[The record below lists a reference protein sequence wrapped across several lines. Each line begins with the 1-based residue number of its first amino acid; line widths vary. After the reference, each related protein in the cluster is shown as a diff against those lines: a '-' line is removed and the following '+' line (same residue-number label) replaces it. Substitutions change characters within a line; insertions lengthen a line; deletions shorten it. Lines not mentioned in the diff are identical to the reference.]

1 MAFSRA
7 PKRGSG
13 RGPMTPLSSADS
25 PVDLDERPTAALPLA
40 QLVRLSLYWL
50 GLSSIFAGIT
60 AILGGRLEFE
70 HLVPAGSEGS
80 ALFQMTAFGSLIAAI
95 VQPTVGSLSDYTTS
109 RWGRRKPYIVVGSV
123 LDVVFLVGIASSSTV
138 LTIAAFMTLLQI
150 SANVAQGPFQGY
162 VPDLVPERQVG
173 LASALVGMFQVLGN
187 VMGAVVA
194 ALAVATGQYAVATVA
209 LGVIEVLT
217 MLSVALGVRE
227 GRAAKARAGRS
238 WAASRARGMGA
249 DVLHERSFLWLV
261 GSRLFV
267 LIGSLMLLQLGVFY
281 VVRSLGLAEKSDAGQ
296 VYLMVSGLVAV
307 MVLLTVLPAARA
319 SDRFGRKPVI
329 YAACGVGALALSII
343 AVAPSVPIVLVGAG
357 LLGVSTGSFLAGR
370 LGAHDRHHPE
380 GVLRAIHGDQQ
391 RRHGLGRRLRD
402 GLRRDPDGSRGRLGA
417 PRLRAARRDV
427 AGGRLLRGGRDPP
440 AAGPRAA
447 PPRDRGGRPRGESG
461 IGRRRS
467 VARRAVPALV
477 RPPGRRSCGRPR
489 AAGRPPGPEP
499 GRHPRVG
506 HSATCGRSP

>member
-1 MAFSRA
+1 
-7 PKRGSG
+7 
-13 RGPMTPLSSADS
+13 MTPLPSAS
-25 PVDLDERPTAALPLA
+25 PTVGAGERPTAALPTG

-70 HLVPAGSEGS
+70 HLVQPGSEGS
-80 ALFQMTAFGSLIAAI
+80 ALFQMTAFASLIAAI

-109 RWGRRKPYIVVGSV
+109 RWGRRKPYIVIGSV

-138 LTIAAFMTLLQI
+138 LMIAAFMTLLQI

-187 VMGAVVA
+187 VTGAAVA
-194 ALAVATGQYAVATVA
+194 ALAVASGQYAVATVA
-209 LGVIEVLT
+209 LGVIEVVT

-238 WAASRARGMGA
+238 WADVAREAWAG
-249 DVLHERSFLWLV
+249 DLLHERSFLWLV

-319 SDRFGRKPVI
+319 SDRLGRKPVI
-329 YAACGVGALALSII
+329 YAACGAGALALSII
-343 AVAPSVPIVLVGAG
+343 AVAPSLPVVLVGAG
-357 LLGVSTGSFLAGR
+357 LLGVS
-370 LGAHDRHHPE
+370 E
-380 GVLRAIHGDQQ
+380 GVLRAIHG
-391 RRHGLGRRLRD
+391 
-402 GLRRDPDGSRGRLGA
+402 GSA
-417 PRLRAARRDV
+417 TSP
-427 AGGRLLRGGRDPP
+427 
-440 AAGPRAA
+440 
-447 PPRDRGGRPRGESG
+447 
-461 IGRRRS
+461 
-467 VARRAVPALV
+467 
-477 RPPGRRSCGRPR
+477 RPPP
-489 AAGRPPGPEP
+489 
-499 GRHPRVG
+499 G
-506 HSATCGRSP
+506 HSSRSTGRS

>member
-1 MAFSRA
+1 
-7 PKRGSG
+7 
-13 RGPMTPLSSADS
+13 MTPLSSADP
-25 PVDLDERPTAALPLA
+25 PVDLDERPTAALPLG

-80 ALFQMTAFGSLIAAI
+80 ALFQMTAFASLIAAI

-109 RWGRRKPYIVVGSV
+109 RWGRRKPYIVIGSL
-123 LDVVFLVGIASSSTV
+123 LDVVFLVGIAGSSTV

-150 SANVAQGPFQGY
+150 SANVAQGPFEGY

-187 VMGAVVA
+187 VMGAAVA

-227 GRAAKARAGRS
+227 GRAAKDRAGRS
-238 WAASRARGMGA
+238 WAAVAREAWGT
-249 DVLHERSFLWLV
+249 DLLHERSFLWLV

-281 VVRSLGLAEKSDAGQ
+281 VVRSLGLADKSDAGQ
-296 VYLMVSGLVAV
+296 VFLMVSGLVAA
-307 MVLLTVLPAARA
+307 MVLLTVVPAARA
-319 SDRFGRKPVI
+319 SDRLGRKPVI

-343 AVAPSVPIVLVGAG
+343 AVAPSMSLVLVGAG
-357 LLGVSTGSFLAGR
+357 LLGVSTGSFLAVDWALMTDIIPKASSGR
-370 LGAHDRHHPE
+370 FMGSATSPRP
-380 GVLRAIHGDQQ
+380 RPAS
-391 RRHGLGRRLRD
+391 
-402 GLRRDPDGSRGRLGA
+402 LRRPSE
-417 PRLRAARRDV
+417 V
-427 AGGRLLRGGRDPP
+427 A
-440 AAGPRAA
+440 
-447 PPRDRGGRPRGESG
+447 
-461 IGRRRS
+461 
-467 VARRAVPALV
+467 
-477 RPPGRRSCGRPR
+477 
-489 AAGRPPGPEP
+489 
-499 GRHPRVG
+499 
-506 HSATCGRSP
+506 